1 MTIQKIIPASALAA
15 LLLTNL
21 SAANESEV
29 YELDPL
35 IVRGDLLQ
43 GPIEQLPASA
53 SIIQVEDTGLN
64 GAGHLEDL
72 LGQLPNLNWAGGTS
86 RPRFFQIRG
95 IGESSQ
101 FGNEIPASSVGV
113 IVDGIDMTGIG
124 GVAGLLDVERV
135 EVLRGPQAAAFGANA
150 LAGLILVE
158 TTAPSATTNG
168 KLEMSVGDHDL
179 FSLGAAAGGSLD
191 GTGDSSL
198 SYRISAQMYQDN
210 GYRENRFLGRDDTN
224 ERDEKTARLKLNWD
238 PSSPLE
244 IDLTLLYFDFQNGYD
259 AWSLTNN
266 SFITTTDEPG
276 MDSQETKAAGLRAKW
291 QATESVDISY
301 SASVSD
307 SDLLY
312 SFDWDWSNPEELM
325 ELYGPVVYWG
335 TDVTERTR
343 TVWSH
348 DLRAT
353 SRGYQDEDQLF
364 TKWAAGLY
372 HRDFEEEQVYFG
384 VNSLYAMETTA
395 AYAQARVQIGDAIGL
410 TLAGRLEDVSI
421 DYSND
426 YGVRLKSSDQPWGGK
441 LALEYRTSP
450 ENLLYV
456 SIDRGFKAGGVN
468 LDDDV
473 PDAFRIY
480 GTETLW
486 NYEAGWKGFLLG
498 RSLRTQLTAFYMDRS
513 DIQVDSSV
521 QLGDGNT
528 FALYKDNAASGNNYG
543 FELELDWRVNA
554 NLRLHASLGLLETE
568 FSDYRYIDPNDGQ
581 TEIVLDG
588 RQQAYA
594 PSYTYAI
601 GGEYTFA
608 EGFFAGAQLEGRD
621 AYLFD
626 VANDQSLQS
635 YNLLHLHLGYRAE
648 AWSVSVWM
656 RNALDK
662 GYAAHG
668 FFFANEPPNYDNPRR
683 WISEGAP
690 RQIGVSARFAF

>member
-1 MTIQKIIPASALAA
+1 MTIQKIIPVSALAV
-15 LLLTNL
+15 LLSTNFT
-21 SAANESEV
+21 AADESTV

-53 SIIQVEDTGLN
+53 SIIQLDDAGLTG
-64 GAGHLEDL
+64 AEHLEDL
-72 LGQLPNLNWAGGTS
+72 LGRLPNLNWAGGTS

-101 FGNEIPASSVGV
+101 FGNEIPASSVGL

-124 GVAGLLDVERV
+124 GVAGLFDVERV

-158 TTAPSATTNG
+158 TTAPSAATNG
-168 KLEMSVGDHDL
+168 KLEMSVGDYDL
-179 FSLGAAAGGSLD
+179 VSLGAAAGGSLN
-191 GTGDSSL
+191 GAGDSSL
-198 SYRISAQMYQDN
+198 SYRVSAQMYQDN

-244 IDLTLLYFDFQNGYD
+244 VDLTLLYFDFQNGYD

-266 SFITTTDEPG
+266 SFVTTTDEPG
-276 MDSQETKAAGLRAKW
+276 MDSQETKAAGLQATW
-291 QATESVDISY
+291 QATDSVDISY

-325 ELYGPVVYWG
+325 DLYGPIVYWG

-353 SRGYQDEDQLF
+353 SRGSQDEDQLL

-372 HRDFEEEQVYFG
+372 HRDFEEEQAYFG

-395 AYAQARVQIGDAIGL
+395 IYAQARLQLSGAVGL

-441 LALEYRTSP
+441 LALEYRLSP

-473 PDAFRIY
+473 PEAFRIY

-486 NYEAGWKGFLLG
+486 NYEAGWRGFLLG
-498 RSLRTQLTAFYMDRS
+498 KSLRTQLTAFYMDRT
-513 DIQVDSSV
+513 DIQVDSSI

-543 FELELDWRVNA
+543 LELELDWRVNA

-601 GGEYTFA
+601 GGGYTFA
-608 EGFFAGAQLEGRD
+608 EGFVARAPGGGKG
-621 AYLFD
+621 AYLFG
-626 VANDQSLQS
+626 VAHDQSLRA
-635 YNLLHLHLGYRAE
+635 YKFLHIHLRYRAGG
-648 AWSVSVWM
+648 WGGTLW
-656 RNALDK
+656 
-662 GYAAHG
+662 
-668 FFFANEPPNYDNPRR
+668 RR
-683 WISEGAP
+683 KAP
-690 RQIGVSARFAF
+690 GGR